1 EEYEGMIIEMKKAA
15 YEAHN
20 TLAYD
25 KVAAEIAA
33 VETKLDAAIV
43 ALEEEYPGIDLTEW
57 KEVIGGQLADAKKG
71 AEQALAAANDNGELF
86 NFPFSGE
93 EYEGMVAEMQKQVPN
108 QAAYDKVMASIN
120 AVEADYDEAKEAVK
134 EVNPDFDM
142 AEWEE
147 IINAQIAQAKEGAD
161 QALANSTEEGEPFN
175 YAFGADD
182 IEASIIEMKK
192 AAFESHNTLAYDKVA
207 AEIAAV
213 ETKLEAAVVALEEE
227 YPGIDLAEWKVIIG
241 GQLADAK
248 KGAEQALASAN
259 DNGELFNFPFSAEEY
274 EGMIAEMQKTAPDQS
289 AYSKVMASI
298 NAVETD
304 YDEAKETIKE
314 VNPDFDMAEWEEII
328 GGQITDAKKGA
339 QQALDNSLEDGEEF
353 NFTFGADDI
362 KDMITEM
369 KKAAFEA
376 PNKAAYDKVAAE
388 VAAVETK
395 LEAAV
400 VALEEEYPGIDLTE
414 WKEII
419 GGQLAD
425 AKKGAEQALAAANE
439 DGELYSFPFSADEYE
454 GMIAEMQKAAPNQA
468 AYDKVMASINAIEA
482 DYDEAKETIK
492 EVNPDFDMAEWEEII
507 GGQIADAKKGAQQAL
522 ANANEDGEAFSY
534 AFGAEDIEA
543 ALTEMKKAAFEAPN
557 TLAYDKV
564 VDAIAAVEAK
574 YMTAVVEIEME
585 YPGFDLTEWKEII
598 GGQLEEVKKGAE
610 QALAA
615 ANEDGELYNYPF
627 DAEEYEGMIAEM
639 QKAASDLSSI
649 DALEAEVAAGNA
661 KIYTLDGKAH
671 FAPVRGQVNVI
682 VRGNSTVK
690 VMIK

>member
-1 EEYEGMIIEMKKAA
+1 MIKQLLLSAAAVSMTVTANAETNSLWSAAAVEGVTRDGQNEEANQAAYDEVMAKIAAVETQYEEAKAAIKAVNPDFDMAEWEEISTQIADAKKGAEQALANANEDGEEFSFVFGTEDLEAYITEMKKAGFAPANQAACDKVLAEINAVEAEYDEAKESVKEVNPDFDMTEWEEIIGGQLTQVKNGAEQALAAANEDGELYSYPFDAEEYEGMIIEMKKAA

-120 AVEADYDEAKEAVK
+120 AVEADYEEAKEAVK

-328 GGQITDAKKGA
+328 GGQ
-339 QQALDNSLEDGEEF
+339 
-353 NFTFGADDI
+353 
-362 KDMITEM
+362 
-369 KKAAFEA
+369 
-376 PNKAAYDKVAAE
+376 
-388 VAAVETK
+388 
-395 LEAAV
+395 
-400 VALEEEYPGIDLTE
+400 
-414 WKEII
+414 
-419 GGQLAD
+419 
-425 AKKGAEQALAAANE
+425 
-439 DGELYSFPFSADEYE
+439 
-454 GMIAEMQKAAPNQA
+454 
-468 AYDKVMASINAIEA
+468 
-482 DYDEAKETIK
+482 
-492 EVNPDFDMAEWEEII
+492 
-507 GGQIADAKKGAQQAL
+507 
-522 ANANEDGEAFSY
+522 
-534 AFGAEDIEA
+534 
-543 ALTEMKKAAFEAPN
+543 
-557 TLAYDKV
+557 
-564 VDAIAAVEAK
+564 
-574 YMTAVVEIEME
+574 
-585 YPGFDLTEWKEII
+585 
-598 GGQLEEVKKGAE
+598 
-610 QALAA
+610 
-615 ANEDGELYNYPF
+615 
-627 DAEEYEGMIAEM
+627 
-639 QKAASDLSSI
+639 
-649 DALEAEVAAGNA
+649 
-661 KIYTLDGKAH
+661 
-671 FAPVRGQVNVI
+671 
-682 VRGNSTVK
+682 
-690 VMIK
+690 